1 AAAEDRFAEWVL
13 GPIEDALAAYAG
25 EEAARLGS
33 GLQQAA
39 VAPGAESLHQQLDR
53 AGCLA
58 MPQAFALPT
67 ADATVIVGQPQAA
80 VVGLKLG
87 ALALKKGALKVGA
100 KATAQAATK
109 VAAIGSG
116 AMAASVLC
124 GPAAPVCAIGLGVSS
139 WLQSDQII
147 VEAVE

>member
-1 AAAEDRFAEWVL
+1 T
-13 GPIEDALAAYAG
+13 
-25 EEAARLGS
+25 
-33 GLQQAA
+33 
-39 VAPGAESLHQQLDR
+39 
-53 AGCLA
+53 
-58 MPQAFALPT
+58 PQAFALPT
-67 ADATVIVGQPQAA
+67 ADATVMVGQPQAA

-124 GPAAPVCAIGLGVSS
+124 GPAAPVCAIGLGVGS
-139 WLQSDQII
+139 WLLTDKII
-147 VEAVE
+147 VEADEYLHRDEEKAALMAELEARRQELTVLFIEQQSLVINEQYQRLSERF